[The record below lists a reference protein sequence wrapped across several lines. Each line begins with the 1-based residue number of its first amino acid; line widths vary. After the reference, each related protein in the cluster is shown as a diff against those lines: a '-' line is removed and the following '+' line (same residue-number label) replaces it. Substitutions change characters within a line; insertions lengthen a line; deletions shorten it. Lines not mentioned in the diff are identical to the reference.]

1 MSKIAIVGVGAVG
14 ASTAYA
20 LALHEVCDEIIIY
33 DIYPDVATGKA
44 IDISQAVYYNQKN
57 ISIKAVKTPQEITEC
72 DIVIITA
79 GVPRRSDMTRAD
91 LLTINATITKD
102 VAQHIKAHSPNA
114 IIICVSNPLDIMTYV
129 IHRVTKWP
137 RERIIGMGGA
147 LDSARMAYYISE
159 HTGTD
164 ITKVDCMVIGDHGEH
179 MLPLV
184 QRASIDGKELS
195 KMLTDEE
202 LASLS
207 KKTKQGGATI
217 VSHLGTSAYYAPAR
231 SIALMAEAILN
242 DTNRLIPASAML
254 EGEYG
259 YEDVT
264 VGVPCKIGSKGINEI
279 VEIDLDKSESELFA
293 ESIKS
298 IRENVDILENS
309 GFFQDI

>member
-20 LALHEVCDEIIIY
+20 LALHEACDEIIIY

-44 IDISQAVYYNQKN
+44 IDISQASYYNAKN
-57 ISIKAVKTPQEITEC
+57 ISIKAVKTPQEITDC

-91 LLTINATITKD
+91 LLTINATITRD
-102 VAQHIKAHSPNA
+102 VARHISAHSPNA

-129 IHRVTKWP
+129 IHKVTKWQ

-147 LDSARMAYYISE
+147 LDSARMAYYIAE
-159 HTGTD
+159 HTNCD
-164 ITKVDCMVIGDHGEH
+164 ITDVDCMVIGDHGEH

-184 QRASIDGKELS
+184 HRASIDGVPLTQTLS
-195 KMLTDEE
+195 DESLQA
-202 LASLS
+202 LANQT
-207 KKTKQGGATI
+207 KKGGATI

-231 SIALMAEAILN
+231 SITLMVEAILGN
-242 DTNRLIPASAML
+242 TNATIPASAML
-254 EGEYG
+254 MGEYG
-259 YEDVT
+259 YEDIT
-264 VGVPCKIGSKGINEI
+264 IGVPCKIGSNGINEI
-279 VEIDLDKSESELFA
+279 VELDLDESESELFA
-293 ESIKS
+293 QSEKS
-298 IRENVDILENS
+298 IRENIAILEES